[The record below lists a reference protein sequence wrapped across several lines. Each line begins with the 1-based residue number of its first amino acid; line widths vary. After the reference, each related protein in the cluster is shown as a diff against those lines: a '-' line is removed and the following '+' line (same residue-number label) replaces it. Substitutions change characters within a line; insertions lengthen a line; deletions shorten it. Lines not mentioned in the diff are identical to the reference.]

1 MSSLPISAREA
12 VLSRLRSAAALVD
25 MAPDGTAAVPA
36 AVPRDY
42 RTVGEHA
49 PGSAAVVDL
58 LVDRLID
65 YKAVVAV
72 CSEAQAVQA
81 VRTVLERWSVSDDA
95 LAPVV
100 VTASPPDSVAEA
112 VAGRAVL
119 VDTAETPLTLTAL
132 DTSLG
137 VITGCSVAIAETGT
151 LILDAAPDQGRRAL
165 SLVPDRH
172 LVVLQARNVVQTVP
186 EAVAGLNPARPLTL
200 ISGPSATSDIELS
213 RVEGVHG
220 PRTLEVIVIV
230 ESD

>member
-1 MSSLPISAREA
+1 MNSAPMSAREA
-12 VLSRLRSAAALVD
+12 VLGRLKSAAGLSQMGPESAL
-25 MAPDGTAAVPA
+25 
-36 AVPRDY
+36 AVPREY

-49 PGSAAVVDL
+49 PGSSAVVDL
-58 LVDRLID
+58 LVDRLND

-72 CSEAQAVQA
+72 CSPAQVSQA
-81 VRTVLERWSVSDDA
+81 VRAVLERWSGSDDA

-100 VTASPPDSVAEA
+100 ITASPPDSVAEA
-112 VAGRAVL
+112 LADRAVL
-119 VDTAETPLTLTAL
+119 VDTAETPLPLAAL

-151 LILDAAPDQGRRAL
+151 LILDAAPDQGRRAV

-172 LVVLQARNVVQTVP
+172 LVVLQAGRIVQTVP
-186 EAVAGLNPARPLTL
+186 EALAGLDPARPLTL

-220 PRTLEVIVIV
+220 PRTLDVIVIV
-230 ESD
+230 VPD